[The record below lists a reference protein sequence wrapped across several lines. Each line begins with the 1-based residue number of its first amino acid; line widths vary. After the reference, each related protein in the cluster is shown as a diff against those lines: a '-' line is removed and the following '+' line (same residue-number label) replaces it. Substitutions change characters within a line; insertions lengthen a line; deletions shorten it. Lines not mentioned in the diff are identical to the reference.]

1 MGLERVTDQTPQ
13 SFTAGDVLR
22 AGKDAVLGGLGDQWL
37 EVIEAANMGEGVVF
51 TKGSR
56 LKGAGRSNGVNAGT
70 EDVISSGSR
79 IHVYDNQAMLL
90 VDSGAIVDVTAE
102 PGVYTVNTSSS
113 PSVMVGQLEAS
124 VRDTFERFRF
134 GGVTPRKQQAYYV
147 NLQEIKGIRFG
158 TPNPINYFDSFY
170 NAELFLRCHG
180 TFSIKITDPILFYRE
195 VIARNASH
203 VHINDIQEQYMA
215 EFLEALQSA
224 INQMSVD
231 GVRISQV
238 TSKAMELSRYMR
250 EALDQEWRERRG
262 IEVCS
267 VGIAALSYDDASREI
282 IDMRSKGA
290 ALQDPS
296 LREGYVQGSVA
307 RGIEAAGSNEAGAGT
322 ALLGVGIGMQAG
334 SGFTQAASA
343 SNQAQMAAGAA
354 IPTTGTEWNCAD
366 CSTTNRTNFC
376 PTCGQPR
383 PKAAAVAS
391 FCGGCGVRFEGARPA
406 FCPECG
412 ASQASN

>member
-1 MGLERVTDQTPQ
+1 MGLERVTDQRPQ
-13 SFTAGDVLR
+13 SFSASDILR
-22 AGKDAVLGGLGDQWL
+22 AGKEAVLGGLGDQWL
-37 EVIEAANMGEGVVF
+37 EVIEATNMGEGVVF
-51 TKGSR
+51 TKGS
-56 LKGAGRSNGVNAGT
+56 LLTGVGRSNGVNSGT
-70 EDVISSGSR
+70 EDIISSGSR

-113 PSVMVGQLEAS
+113 PSLMVGQLDAS
-124 VRDTFERFRF
+124 VRDTFERFKF
-134 GGVTPRKQQAYYV
+134 GGVTPRKQQAFYV

-158 TPNPINYFDSFY
+158 TPNPINYFDAFY

-195 VIARNASH
+195 AIARNAQH
-203 VHINDIQEQYMA
+203 VHISNIQEQYMA

-238 TSKAMELSRYMR
+238 TSKAVELSRYMR

-290 ALQDPS
+290 VLQDPS
-296 LREGYVQGSVA
+296 VREGYVQGSVA
-307 RGIEAAGSNEAGAGT
+307 RGIEAAGSNEAGAGS

-334 SGFTQAASA
+334 GAFTQAASA
-343 SNQAQMAAGAA
+343 CNHAQMTAGTPTPTA
-354 IPTTGTEWNCAD
+354 IAEWNCPGCA
-366 CSTTNRTNFC
+366 TVNRSKFC
-376 PTCGQPR
+376 PRCGRPR
-383 PKAAAVAS
+383 PKEDAVAS
-391 FCGGCGVRFEGARPA
+391 FCGGCGVRFEGARPN

-412 ASQASN
+412 AAQA

>member
-1 MGLERVTDQTPQ
+1 MGLERLTVQPQ
-13 SFTAGDVLR
+13 SFTAGDPLR
-22 AGKDAVLGGLGDQWL
+22 AAKEAALGTLGDQWL
-37 EVIEAANMGEGVVF
+37 EAIEAVDMGEGVVF
-51 TKGSR
+51 TKGRKIS
-56 LKGAGRSNGVNAGT
+56 GDGRSNGVHSGT
-70 EDVISSGSR
+70 EDIISSGSL

-102 PGVYTVNTSSS
+102 AGVYTVNTSSS
-113 PSVMVGQLEAS
+113 PSVMVGQLDAS
-124 VRDTFERFRF
+124 VRDTFERFKF
-134 GGVTPRKQQAYYV
+134 GGVTPRKQQAFYV

-158 TPNPINYFDSFY
+158 TPNPINYFDAFY

-195 VIARNASH
+195 AIARNAHH
-203 VHINDIQEQYMA
+203 VHINNIQEQYMA

-238 TSKAMELSRYMR
+238 TSKAVELSRYMR

-290 ALQDPS
+290 VLQDPVV
-296 LREGYVQGSVA
+296 REGYVQGSVA
-307 RGIEAAGSNEAGAGT
+307 RGIEAAGSNEAGAGS
-322 ALLGVGIGMQAG
+322 ALLGVGIGMQASG
-334 SGFTQAASA
+334 GFTQAASA
-343 SNQAQMAAGAA
+343 SNHAQMAAGVATPAA
-354 IPTTGTEWNCAD
+354 IAEWNCPD
-366 CSTTNRTNFC
+366 CSTANRSKFC
-376 PTCGQPR
+376 PKCGRPR
-383 PKAAAVAS
+383 PKEETVAS
-391 FCGGCGVRFEGARPA
+391 FCGRCGVRFEGARPN

-412 ASQASN
+412 AAQA